1 MRFSSQILGFAIAV
15 GMILVAIP
23 LLPTKA
29 LIQLHTLYVADGQI
43 TLGRTVTVPT
53 DALMTYEVGNGHSAL
68 PHCNR
73 SAVLHYEYRDG
84 PLTFP
89 LICSP
94 PEGEWTL
101 RYCVAAQDWFGLRMR
116 PSCIEANF
124 VVGRTPEMRQEVL
137 EKKVEELME
146 KLNATSEWNHYPLL
160 GHITGLDEGQAHR

>member
-1 MRFSSQILGFAIAV
+1 MKLTSHILGLAIAI
-15 GMILVAIP
+15 GMILVVAP

-68 PHCNR
+68 PDCNR
-73 SAVLHYEYRDG
+73 SAELHYEYRDG

-94 PEGEWTL
+94 PEGEWLL
-101 RYCVAAQDWFGLRMR
+101 RYCVSAHGWFGLRLR

-124 VVGRTPEMRQEVL
+124 LVGQTYEMRQEIL
-137 EKKVEELME
+137 EQQVEELME
-146 KLNATSEWNHYPLL
+146 KLNATKE
-160 GHITGLDEGQAHR
+160 